1 MESRRAPRCFSPWQ
15 GLVCGGYD
23 RVVATSAAQ
32 SGPNRGGGADSVA
45 RNPDANRLGLD
56 YRAEAVKLGKPVV
69 PIIDAHIHVN
79 GKAAAAVFKDVAALY
94 GIERIVTQTR
104 LAEAHAV
111 RDVLG
116 PMARFVAIPDY
127 GSTDRQT
134 AMTSGYLADI
144 ERWHTE
150 FGAKLMKLWCAPRLQ
165 DLAQGPGASEY
176 VPLDS
181 PWRVRQAALAQSLG
195 MMIKVHIAD
204 PDTWFQTKY
213 ADASRY
219 GTKRSQYEPLERM
232 LDRFHGPWIL
242 AHMGGWPEDLGFL
255 SDLLDRHPTVNLDT
269 SATKWIV
276 REVSKH
282 SRAEVVDFLTRYA
295 GRILFGSDIVTTDEH
310 LLADKRPGV
319 YSGELASSPDQAFEL
334 YASRYWALRTLWETD
349 YDGPSPIADPDLAM
363 VDPARF
369 TPSDAPTLRG
379 KSVPSDVLRSLYAG
393 AARRVFGSWVD

>member
-1 MESRRAPRCFSPWQ
+1 M
-15 GLVCGGYD
+15 
-23 RVVATSAAQ
+23 ATTGQ
-32 SGPNRGGGADSVA
+32 TEGVNA

-56 YRAEAVKLGKPVV
+56 YRAEAARLGKPVV

-79 GKAAAAVFKDVAALY
+79 GREASKVFKAVATLY
-94 GIERIVTQTR
+94 GVSRVVTQTR
-104 LAEAHAV
+104 LAEASAV

-127 GSTDRQT
+127 GSADRET

-144 ERWHTE
+144 ERWHAE
-150 FGAKLMKLWCAPRLQ
+150 FGARLMKLWCAPRLR
-165 DLAQGPGASEY
+165 DLATGPNAAEF

-181 PWRVRQAALAQSLG
+181 PWRVKQAALAQSLG

-204 PDTWFQTKY
+204 PDTWFRTKY
-213 ADASRY
+213 ADAARY

-232 LDRFHGPWIL
+232 LDRFAGPWIL

-255 SDLLDRHPTVNLDT
+255 SDLLDRHPSANLDT

-282 SRAEVVDFLTRYA
+282 SREEVVDFLTRYS

-310 LLADKRPGV
+310 LMAQKKAGV
-319 YSGELASSPDQAFEL
+319 YSGELASSPEQAFEL
-334 YASRYWALRTLWETD
+334 YASRYWALRSLWETD

-363 VDPARF
+363 VEPERYGP
-369 TPSDAPTLRG
+369 TDAPTLRG
-379 KSVPSDVLRSLYAG
+379 KRLELAMLRVLYSD
-393 AARRVFGSWVD
+393 AARRVFGTWLD

>member
-1 MESRRAPRCFSPWQ
+1 MAHPAPQSARAP
-15 GLVCGGYD
+15 GAL
-23 RVVATSAAQ
+23 AA
-32 SGPNRGGGADSVA
+32 
-45 RNPDANRLGLD
+45 NPDANRLGLD
-56 YRAEAVKLGKPVV
+56 YRAEAVRLGPPVL

-79 GKAAAAVFKDVAALY
+79 GRMAAKVFKEVATLY
-94 GIERIVTQTR
+94 GVERVVTQTR

-127 GSTDRQT
+127 GSSDRDT
-134 AMTSGYLADI
+134 AMSSGYLADI
-144 ERWHTE
+144 ERWSSE
-150 FGAKLMKLWCAPRLQ
+150 FGARLMKLWCAPRLR
-165 DLAQGPGASEY
+165 DLATGPGAPEF

-181 PWRVRQAALAQSLG
+181 PWRIKQVELAQSLG
-195 MMIKVHIAD
+195 MMVKVHIAD

-213 ADASRY
+213 ADTSRY

-232 LDRFHGPWIL
+232 LDRFAGPWIL
-242 AHMGGWPEDLGFL
+242 AHMGGWPEDLAFL
-255 SDLLDRHPTVNLDT
+255 SNLLDRHPSLNLDT

-282 SRAEVVDFLTRYA
+282 PRDEVVDFLTRYS

-310 LLADKRPGV
+310 LIENKKPGV
-319 YSGELASSPDQAFEL
+319 YSGELASNAEQAFEL
-334 YASRYWALRTLWETD
+334 YASRYWALRTLWESD

-363 VDPARF
+363 VDPARY

-379 KSVPSDVLRSLYAG
+379 KRLPPDLLKSLYSG
-393 AARRVFGSWVD
+393 AARRVFGTWLD